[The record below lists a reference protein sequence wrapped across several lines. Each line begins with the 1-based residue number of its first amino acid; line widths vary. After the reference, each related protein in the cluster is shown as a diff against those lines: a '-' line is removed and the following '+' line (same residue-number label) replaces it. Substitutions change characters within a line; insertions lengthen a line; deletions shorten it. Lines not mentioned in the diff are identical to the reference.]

1 MSRASMFP
9 ALVLSLALGA
19 CAQVPTTGAAAIV
32 PRQAVTAPAS
42 PSHCDAGKASV
53 AIGQLPLAGVVE
65 AARKAAGAEVVRTLR
80 QGQPITK
87 EFRVGRLNLVLD
99 LEGRIA
105 SANCS

>member
-1 MSRASMFP
+1 MSRSLMLP
-9 ALVLSLALGA
+9 ALVLAFAISA
-19 CAQVPTTGAAAIV
+19 CAQAPTSEAAAG
-32 PRQAVTAPAS
+32 PPQPMADPAS
-42 PSHCDAGKASV
+42 PAHCDAGKASA
-53 AIGQLPLAGVVE
+53 AIGQLPQAEVVE

-99 LEGRIA
+99 ADGRIA